1 MYTIYLLTGLSF
13 IVFLVYHF
21 IKKPFNWNYERE
33 FYFLYGFIV
42 LIVSVFLSSLL
53 ATILP
58 AKTYY
63 KKAVFQVESIQ
74 DSNYIRGKF
83 YLGCGQI
90 NSKMVF
96 SMYLKNDVY
105 FNLFQIATN
114 ETTIKYTT
122 KKPTLEYFEKTL
134 TNDFYNNFCLINQN
148 SYYVVNVPKGSI
160 LNNFSLDAK

>member
-21 IKKPFNWNYERE
+21 IKKPFDWNHERE

-42 LIVSVFLSSLL
+42 LIFSVFLSSLL

-74 DSNYIRGKF
+74 DSNYISGKF

-96 SMYLKNDVY
+96 SMYLKKDVY

-114 ETTIKYTT
+114 KTTIKYGGIAF
-122 KKPTLEYFEKTL
+122 PQLIL
-134 TNDFYNNFCLINQN
+134 T
-148 SYYVVNVPKGSI
+148 
-160 LNNFSLDAK
+160 